1 MVQRRVHSEA
11 TVWSNFFDVVE
22 VDPKW
27 RSVPYGNPIWN
38 HQHLSSMG
46 VETVRMLAQVAIGNW
61 NSRNK
66 LWPCAEVLCL
76 GREWPFGDCSFARH
90 GWAAVH
96 RRRRWAWYGGL
107 GTLPWVSWVLFRG
120 F

>member
-61 NSRNK
+61 NSRNNSG
-66 LWPCAEVLCL
+66 PAPRYYVLDES
-76 GREWPFGDCSFARH
+76 GRSATVALPGMAGQLYIAGEGGR
-90 GWAAVH
+90 GMAA
-96 RRRRWAWYGGL
+96 
-107 GTLPWVSWVLFRG
+107 
-120 F
+120 